1 MSRILDFY
9 AVRWEYEPH
18 TFPILWNLDGDV
30 VESFSPDFY
39 LPDLDL
45 YLEMTTLR
53 QKLVRKK
60 NRKLRRL
67 RELYPD
73 LNVKLFYA
81 RDFRALMLKYGKLAL
96 VRGPVRDVRPGRR
109 RRTASAEPTRSADA
123 DAEPLPIGRPDAV
136 AADDRRAADVAVRRV
151 RAAAVAR
158 RRAADA
164 GHERTGDR
172 ADDAI
177 RSTSTATS
185 AEILLTEERDR
196 GQGARARGADQ
207 RRLRR
212 PAADPRVGA
221 QGLAAV
227 HGRPDARD
235 RHPGPDR
242 PDGGQLVRRHDDRI
256 VGPRADP
263 QGPLGEHRRRGRA
276 DRRGHHRHR
285 A

>member
-39 LPDLDL
+39 LPDLEL

-81 RDFRALMLKYGKLAL
+81 RDFRALMLKYGKIAL
-96 VRGPVRDVRPGRR
+96 VDGLSGTSGPGRLAVRHGRR
-109 RRTASAEPTRSADA
+109 R
-123 DAEPLPIGRPDAV
+123 GRGRDG
-136 AADDRRAADVAVRRV
+136 
-151 RAAAVAR
+151 RAAAGERRDRGRADTAPPPAPAARAGRRR

-164 GHERTGDR
+164 AATAERTGGPPMT
-172 ADDAI
+172 AS
-177 RSTSTATS
+177 RSTSTPTS
-185 AEILLTEERDR
+185 AEILLDRGGDR

-227 HGRPDARD
+227 HGRPHARH

-242 PDGGQLVRRHDDRI
+242 PHGGQLVRRHGDRI
-256 VGPRADP
+256 VRVSCASSRTCRRASP
-263 QGPLGEHRRRGRA
+263 TRTC
-276 DRRGHHRHR
+276 
-285 A
+285 